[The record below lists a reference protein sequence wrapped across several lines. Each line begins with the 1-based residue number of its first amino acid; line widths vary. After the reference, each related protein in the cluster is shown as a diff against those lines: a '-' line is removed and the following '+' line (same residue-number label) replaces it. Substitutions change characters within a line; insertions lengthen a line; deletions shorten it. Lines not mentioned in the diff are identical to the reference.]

1 MKDMSLKQQIND
13 TTEKHIQIS
22 DKPVAWTDDEIL
34 KLWAKKNKLNG
45 AQDIIDFAR
54 KLLKKES

>member
-1 MKDMSLKQQIND
+1 MSLKQQTND
-13 TTEKHIQIS
+13 TTEKDIQIS

-54 KLLKKES
+54 ELLKKASEK

>member
-1 MKDMSLKQQIND
+1 MSLKQQTND
-13 TTEKHIQIS
+13 TTEKDIQIS

-54 KLLKKES
+54 ELLKKESEK

>member
-1 MKDMSLKQQIND
+1 MSLKQQNND

-34 KLWAKKNKLNG
+34 ELWAKKNKLNG
-45 AQDIIDFAR
+45 AQDIVDFA
-54 KLLKKES
+54 KQLLKKAS